1 MEYEQRRHVSV
12 LAKHACLHWQFY
24 IDLRPCR
31 AAECVVCAHPQLPLD
46 ICQLLGITAL
56 EDIAYENL
64 NEAEPLQ
71 YQNII
76 QVRHLTNIVVF
87 CLGKANQLQLCGP
100 RRSIRSGAC
109 RLDSRCLGRATNC

>member
-1 MEYEQRRHVSV
+1 MSV
-12 LAKHACLHWQFY
+12 LVKHACLHWQQFC
-24 IDLRPCR
+24 IESRLCR

-56 EDIAYENL
+56 EDIAFESL

-76 QVRHLTNIVVF
+76 QVRHLTSIVVF
-87 CLGKANQLQLCGP
+87 CLGKADQLQLCGP
-100 RRSIRSGAC
+100 RRSIRSGASN
-109 RLDSRCLGRATNC
+109 DSRCLGRATIC